1 MNLDRFLQIR
11 RPLEVGFWVVLLGI
25 ISVSEMLVQIMD
37 ADRNGVGTQV
47 WEIVSWE
54 ASSMIVV
61 LALIPLIIYF
71 DNRVPIRWS
80 NLKVSISAHAGFSI
94 IFSMLHVSTMVVLR
108 KLVYWLNDSYYDF
121 GNVFEQF
128 LYEYLKDARSY
139 AISLALIYLYRH
151 IVLRLQGEASLLGV
165 PDHADQKEHEPEPE
179 RILVKKLGR
188 EFLVKIND
196 IERIEASGN
205 YVNLHIAKRVY
216 PLRETLTKIEQRLD
230 STKFKRIHRSH
241 MINLDQVE
249 EIRPFESGDAQ
260 VLLNNGVT
268 VPMSRTYRHQFADN
282 HW

>member
-11 RPLEVGFWVVLLGI
+11 RPLEVGFWIVLLSI
-25 ISVSEMLVQIMD
+25 ISASDMIVQIMD
-37 ADRNGVGTQV
+37 ADRHGVGIQI
-47 WEIVSWE
+47 WEIILWE
-54 ASSMIVV
+54 ASSMLVV

-71 DNRVPIRWS
+71 DSRVPIRWS

-94 IFSMLHVSTMVVLR
+94 IFSMLHVSIMVALR

-121 GNVFEQF
+121 GNAFEQF
-128 LYEYLKDARSY
+128 LYEYLKDARTY
-139 AISLALIYLYRH
+139 LIFLALIYLYRH

-165 PDHADQKEHEPEPE
+165 PDHADQKHQEPEPE

-216 PLRETLTKIEQRLD
+216 PLRETLTKMEKRLD
-230 STKFKRIHRSH
+230 NTKFKRIHRSH

-260 VLLNNGVT
+260 VLLNNGST
-268 VPMSRTYRHQFADN
+268 VPMSRTYRNQFIDSR
-282 HW
+282 W